1 MMKKWQ
7 TITAAT
13 LSVILTASTAD
24 ASLEDDKAGYDK
36 KAEDLKSKS
45 NALQSKIESLSEE
58 KRLVDAEADEAQA
71 AYRAF
76 LTDRK
81 AIKAMVKEDCLENNI
96 PEDL

>member
-13 LSVILTASTAD
+13 LSVILTASTAY

-45 NALQSKIESLSEE
+45 NAL
-58 KRLVDAEADEAQA
+58 
-71 AYRAF
+71 
-76 LTDRK
+76 
-81 AIKAMVKEDCLENNI
+81 
-96 PEDL
+96 